1 MIILCFTLSS
11 IILISNCGVLHD
23 NPKIDTPKDD
33 EIFVVDL

>member
-1 MIILCFTLSS
+1 MKILLLTYISS
-11 IILISNCGVLHD
+11 IILISNCWDD